1 MTVQTVEVKIE
12 NLPTHISAP
21 FYGKNVD
28 ENGNALP
35 SKREKSWTF
44 TLSNSRLNTHMTFKS
59 VRPKGHYLTDPTTLY
74 VMDGNDV
81 YEKIG
86 TVGKSGALNASYVV
100 GSSRLSLAQD
110 TLKWLLSAN
119 QEDMESS
126 PHLKIFA
133 QSRCARCA
141 RKLTNPNSIEFFFG
155 PICRGK
161 ANISKP
167 AQPKAKK

>member
-1 MTVQTVEVKIE
+1 MAIQTVEVKIE
-12 NLPTHISAP
+12 NLPAHISAP

-59 VRPKGHYLTDPTTLY
+59 VRSKGDYLTDPTTLY

-81 YEKIG
+81 YERIG
-86 TVGKSGALNASYVV
+86 TVSSGIFRPSAVITT
-100 GSSRLSLAQD
+100 RLVLAQE
-110 TLKWLLSAN
+110 TLSWLLQST
-119 QEDMESS
+119 QEDMDNS
-126 PHLKIFA
+126 PHLKIYA

-167 AQPKAKK
+167 AQPKK

>member
-1 MTVQTVEVKIE
+1 MTIQTVEVKIE
-12 NLPTHISAP
+12 NLLTHISAP
-21 FYGKNVD
+21 FFGKGVD

-35 SKREKSWTF
+35 SKRDKSWTF

-59 VRPKGHYLTDPTTLY
+59 VRSKGDYLTDPTTLY
-74 VMDGNDV
+74 VMDGNDI
-81 YEKIG
+81 YERIG
-86 TVGKSGALNASYVV
+86 TVTKAGVLNIATVYSP
-100 GSSRLSLAQD
+100 RLVLAQD
-110 TLKWLLSAN
+110 TLRWLLSAN
-119 QEDMESS
+119 QEDMENS
-126 PHLKIFA
+126 PHLKIYA

-167 AQPKAKK
+167 AQPKK

>member
-1 MTVQTVEVKIE
+1 MAIQTVEVKIE
-12 NLPTHISAP
+12 NLLSHISAP

-35 SKREKSWTF
+35 SKRDKSWTF

-59 VRPKGHYLTDPTTLY
+59 VRSKGDYLTDPTTLY
-74 VMDGNDV
+74 VMDGNDI

-86 TVGKSGALNASYVV
+86 TVTKSGVFNASYII
-100 GSSRLSLAQD
+100 GSRLSLAQD
-110 TLKWLLSAN
+110 TLRWLLQAT
-119 QEDMESS
+119 QEEMKNS
-126 PHLKIFA
+126 PHLKIYA

-167 AQPKAKK
+167 AQPKK